1 MDISRDRSRQPATS
15 RGFGAHFTTPEKK
28 RPGKR
33 KTQVMAITTFDAA
46 RKRQRLEAEIA
57 EMFTAALPVIP
68 EEASGLMDSG
78 GPTGVADELKAVEE
92 VGGSGPDSLDPTSNL
107 EDSGFDYGFYQTHPQ
122 ESNDNVS
129 GIRTHTPIPTKET
142 RRRITPDQAA
152 TNLYEKWKASLPLLV
167 DDLLAY
173 MTASVGGALQ
183 PVASELEGR
192 CCSLDIKTTKV
203 TCLYFD
209 RKSNQFLRA
218 TGNLDLYIF

>member
-1 MDISRDRSRQPATS
+1 MDSSRDRSRQPATS

-33 KTQVMAITTFDAA
+33 KTQVMTTTAFDAA
-46 RKRQRLEAEIA
+46 RKRQRLDAEIA
-57 EMFTAALPVIP
+57 EMLATALPVIP
-68 EEASGLMDSG
+68 EEESVLMDSG

-122 ESNDNVS
+122 ESTYESNDNVS
-129 GIRTHTPIPTKET
+129 GTHAPIPTKET
-142 RRRITPDQAA
+142 RRRITPDQAT

-173 MTASVGGALQ
+173 MTASVGAAIQ
-183 PVASELEGR
+183 PVGSELEGR
-192 CCSLDIKTTKV
+192 CCSLDVKTTKV

-209 RKSNQFLRA
+209 RTSNQFL
-218 TGNLDLYIF
+218 